1 MKQVARAVLGGV
13 ALAAALAGCGGDG
26 GAGGAP
32 ATGADAAQASASA
45 SASARVTIHVTAS
58 ERTNGGASMYMMVR
72 AVGQGLL
79 ASESYQDAA
88 ARLFA
93 APADETILDSR
104 PVFPGRR
111 ADVTVTVPEAEKRSL
126 LLYFF
131 FTDPDGQWRAHVP
144 GPLPAEVFVALGERR
159 IARVERRKR

>member
-1 MKQVARAVLGGV
+1 MKRAARAVLGGV

-32 ATGADAAQASASA
+32 ATGADAAGQAPAP
-45 SASARVTIHVTAS
+45 ARVTIHVTAS
-58 ERTNGGASMYMMVR
+58 ERTNRGASMYMMVR

-88 ARLFA
+88 AMLFA

-144 GPLPAEVFVALGERR
+144 GPLPAEVFVELGERR
-159 IARVERRKR
+159 IARVERRRR